1 MYIKQCKNYI
11 SNQTNRTYFD
21 LYDKVCGVIFGQA
34 IGDALGLGTEFMSYN
49 EVLKYYPQKLTS
61 YNQIL
66 QDRHRIRWKAG
77 EWTDDTDMMLC
88 IADAMI
94 EDKDICLNRVAQNF
108 KQWFRG
114 TPMGIGQYWPLE
126 ERCFV
131 LFREYL

>member
-94 EDKDICLNRVAQNF
+94 EDKDIYLN
-108 KQWFRG
+108 G
-114 TPMGIGQYWPLE
+114 LE
-126 ERCFV
+126 ELPWVSVSIQIMYWRFQIIQKIQ
-131 LFREYL
+131 